1 MYSNIIKEVHENQRK
16 EIHVQQETE
25 KKNRNMKRFS
35 GTWKKNFLPE
45 KLEKDNHTIISCTK
59 YKG

>member
-16 EIHVQQETE
+16 ETHVQQETE

-35 GTWKKNFLPE
+35 GT
-45 KLEKDNHTIISCTK
+45 
-59 YKG
+59 